1 MCTYLTEH
9 IAVTGSG
16 KGRNGWFRLTDATVY
31 YDHPVHALDEHTL
44 NIDFAAPGAGPTA
57 RVAVELT
64 VESAVRMVGAV
75 AYALVGAPPAITG
88 LSAAQIDVLRSVT
101 TGG

>member
-31 YDHPVHALDEHTL
+31 YDHPVHALDDHTL
-44 NIDFAAPGAGPTA
+44 NIDFAAPAWA
-57 RVAVELT
+57 R
-64 VESAVRMVGAV
+64 
-75 AYALVGAPPAITG
+75 PPASRSSSTPTR
-88 LSAAQIDVLRSVT
+88 LSGSSKRCAALSRRVLT
-101 TGG
+101 P